1 MLLPSVSDTRVAE
14 PDAKARPAF
23 LRIGTTAWT
32 SSLPA
37 GPMTPAID
45 PFEAN
50 DCATVD
56 AFAGSS
62 CVSPWTIFS
71 LMCFLFLF
79 HWVA

>member
-1 MLLPSVSDTRVAE
+1 MPSVSETRVAE
-14 PDAKARPAF
+14 PEANARPAF
-23 LRIGTTAWT
+23 LRIGAAACT

-37 GPMTPAID
+37 GPMTPTIE

-62 CVSPWTIFS
+62 CVSPWTSLIFT
-71 LMCFLFLF
+71 
-79 HWVA
+79 